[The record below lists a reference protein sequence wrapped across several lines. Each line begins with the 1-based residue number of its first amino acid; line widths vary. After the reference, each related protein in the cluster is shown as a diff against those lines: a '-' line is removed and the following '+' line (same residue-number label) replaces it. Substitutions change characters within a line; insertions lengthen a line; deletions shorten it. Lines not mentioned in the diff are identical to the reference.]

1 MTEEKQEVLIPES
14 EWGMVRTDVRWKA
27 ELLNLYRSAES
38 LRAEIPDA
46 QNQEYQAGIMMACAA
61 IWHRVTGETLVK

>member
-1 MTEEKQEVLIPES
+1 
-14 EWGMVRTDVRWKA
+14 
-27 ELLNLYRSAES
+27 